1 MNSNPLV
8 SIVIPTY
15 NRVNLIGETLTSALT
30 QSYKNIEVIVLD
42 NNSSDKTLEY
52 LERNFH
58 DYSNLFIYKND
69 TTLPIVENWKKCVGF
84 AKGEYLLILWSDD
97 IIDET
102 FISRTTNYL
111 NNHPNSAFVYTK
123 TKIFKGDNK
132 KIGKSV
138 FKQKEEGELNRD
150 IFIKKSLLDPPLSV
164 PVSPANALFRRPDV
178 VKNLILDIPNNFE
191 IDFKNIGQG
200 NDNLIFLLTL
210 KNYSS
215 FGYINDVL
223 VYFRSHDSSITINS
237 DSLMVNL
244 RYHIAKAYFID
255 LTNLNIKLINNF
267 NMKYKLLSIL
277 VKLKFKKYYGIS
289 NLYSKNKNINTNFL
303 FTFILLYRYFINI
316 FYIKD
321 RN

>member
-1 MNSNPLV
+1 MQFHIVSFFFGSSWASKALSAADSPQVPSYSPSVPRRSSLNPGRLG
-8 SIVIPTY
+8 SDQGQGRIPQ
-15 NRVNLIGETLTSALT
+15 GMA
-30 QSYKNIEVIVLD
+30 Q
-42 NNSSDKTLEY
+42 
-52 LERNFH
+52 
-58 DYSNLFIYKND
+58 
-69 TTLPIVENWKKCVGF
+69 
-84 AKGEYLLILWSDD
+84 
-97 IIDET
+97 
-102 FISRTTNYL
+102 
-111 NNHPNSAFVYTK
+111 
-123 TKIFKGDNK
+123 
-132 KIGKSV
+132 
-138 FKQKEEGELNRD
+138 
-150 IFIKKSLLDPPLSV
+150 PLSRHRMPTMSV
-164 PVSPANALFRRPDV
+164 PA
-178 VKNLILDIPNNFE
+178 
-191 IDFKNIGQG
+191 DFKNIGQG